1 MLSMNDLRPG
11 VLIDLEGEPY
21 QVLESNFNK
30 VAQRRPVMQTKIRNV
45 ITGKVR
51 SETFQQSDSIKEA
64 EIERLKSKFTY
75 RTKNEFFFQTEGG
88 DPSTPLG
95 AGKMGFTEEILGDKI
110 NYLKKDTPVDIFVF
124 KDKPI
129 SLELP
134 IKVILEVK
142 DAPPAARGD
151 TVQGA
156 MKDAIL
162 ETGAEIKVP
171 LFIEAGEKIEVDTRT
186 GTYVRRAQEE

>member
-1 MLSMNDLRPG
+1 MNDLKPG
-11 VLIDLEGEPY
+11 VVIELDGEPY

-51 SETFQQSDSIKEA
+51 AETFQQSDSIREA
-64 EIERLKSKFTY
+64 NIERVKAKFTY
-75 RTKNEFFFQTEGG
+75 RTKNEFFFQTESGE
-88 DPSTPLG
+88 
-95 AGKMGFTEEILGDKI
+95 KMGFKEDMLEEKI
-110 NYLKKDTPVDIFVF
+110 GYLKKDMPVDIFVF

-129 SLELP
+129 SVELP
-134 IKVILEVK
+134 IKIILEVK

-156 MKDAIL
+156 LKDAVM
-162 ETGAEIKVP
+162 ETGITIKVP

-186 GTYVRRAQEE
+186 GTYARRASAE

>member
-1 MLSMNDLRPG
+1 MNDLKPG
-11 VLIDLEGEPY
+11 VVIDLEGEPY
-21 QVLESNFNK
+21 EVLESNHNK

-51 SETFQQSDSIKEA
+51 TQTFQQSDTINAA
-64 EIERLKSKFTY
+64 EIERLVSKFIY
-75 RTKNEFFFQTEGG
+75 RTKDEFFFQPEG
-88 DPSTPLG
+88 
-95 AGKMGFTEEILGDKI
+95 ADKI
-110 NYLKKDTPVDIFVF
+110 GFKEDMLGEKIGYLKKDMPVEIYFF
-124 KDKPI
+124 KGKPI
-129 SLELP
+129 SVKLP
-134 IKVILEVK
+134 IKVVLEIK

-156 MKDAIL
+156 LKDAVL

-186 GTYVRRAQEE
+186 GEYVRRAQ